1 MTGVDRAACAGLIL
15 TALAAPWLAGVV
27 ARTLEP
33 RVSVGVFWVEQGGTF
48 RWGRHPDEDLSDRL
62 DPWGRPF
69 AWLDDT
75 TGIMALGGKEP
86 FSLGPDP
93 DDPRDDISV
102 ESAMGFSLLRCA
114 LNDDAWKTDLILRR
128 KRIAAAAVVYLAL
141 AWRLLRRAPRRPL
154 APEAGRTLV
163 VAAPCLLAAG
173 VVSQTDGAR
182 AAAAALPLVSS
193 STFAVAATGGCMWL
207 LAALAV
213 RLLSRPPE
221 HA

>member
-1 MTGVDRAACAGLIL
+1 MTGVDRAACAGLCL
-15 TALAAPWLAGVV
+15 TALAGPWLAGVV

-33 RVSVGVFWVEQGGTF
+33 RVTVGVLWVEQGGLYYT
-48 RWGRHPDEDLSDRL
+48 WDETARERL

-69 AWLDDT
+69 LRAEDP
-75 TGIMALGGKEP
+75 TGALGPGP
-86 FSLGPDP
+86 FEHLSLGPDP
-93 DDPRDDISV
+93 HDPRDDISV
-102 ESAMGFSLLRCA
+102 
-114 LNDDAWKTDLILRR
+114 NDAVLDTLIEPVIGRGWKVDLVLGRGL
-128 KRIAAAAVVYLAL
+128 IAAAAVVYLAL

-154 APEAGRTLV
+154 ALEAGRTLV

-193 STFAVAATGGCMWL
+193 STFAVAATDGCMWL

-221 HA
+221 PA